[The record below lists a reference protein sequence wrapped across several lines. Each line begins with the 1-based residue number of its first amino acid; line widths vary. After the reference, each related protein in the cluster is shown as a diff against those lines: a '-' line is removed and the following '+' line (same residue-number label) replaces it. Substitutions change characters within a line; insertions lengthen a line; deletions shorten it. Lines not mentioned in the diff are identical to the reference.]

1 MLPETRLQFGTS
13 IQENIGLDKRS
24 FNGITR
30 YSWSPSTTH
39 KNVLEMLNIQ
49 FINNMNVD
57 NFFNVYQSTYNRLN
71 SIAKNYPVNP
81 DYLDDNG
88 NLSIN
93 TGGAQNFIMDVQN
106 NTLQLSDEDNQA
118 VRSIE
123 ERRVRLTDNNLI
135 FASNFTFTQNNRT
148 NFTDNNFSQFR
159 AKLELAGNI
168 LSALAQPFNFEK
180 NEHEKYLVFGV
191 QFSQYVKT
199 EFDYIKYWQINREN
213 VLAFRAFAGIAIP
226 YGNSSNIP
234 FSRSYFAGG
243 SNDNRAWQA
252 YSLGPGS
259 SGSTN
264 DFNEANMKL
273 AFNLEYRFP
282 IFGGFKGALFA
293 DAGNIWNI
301 LDDVNDPSSQF
312 QSIDS
317 IKDIALGSGFGL
329 RYDFSFFV
337 LRFDTGFKTY
347 NPALPTGQR
356 WFKHYNF
363 SNAVFNIGIN
373 YPF

>member
-1 MLPETRLQFGTS
+1 
-13 IQENIGLDKRS
+13 
-24 FNGITR
+24 
-30 YSWSPSTTH
+30 
-39 KNVLEMLNIQ
+39 
-49 FINNMNVD
+49 
-57 NFFNVYQSTYNRLN
+57 
-71 SIAKNYPVNP
+71 
-81 DYLDDNG
+81 
-88 NLSIN
+88 
-93 TGGAQNFIMDVQN
+93 
-106 NTLQLSDEDNQA
+106 
-118 VRSIE
+118 
-123 ERRVRLTDNNLI
+123 
-135 FASNFTFTQNNRT
+135 
-148 NFTDNNFSQFR
+148 
-159 AKLELAGNI
+159 
-168 LSALAQPFNFEK
+168 
-180 NEHEKYLVFGV
+180 
-191 QFSQYVKT
+191 
-199 EFDYIKYWQINREN
+199 
-213 VLAFRAFAGIAIP
+213 
-226 YGNSSNIP
+226 
-234 FSRSYFAGG
+234 
-243 SNDNRAWQA
+243 
-252 YSLGPGS
+252 
-259 SGSTN
+259 
-264 DFNEANMKL
+264 MKL